1 MKKTFPLHAPGKAD
15 QRVVEAI
22 KHDVRK
28 YVKRERGKTLPEGFD
43 LWEFACKVGA
53 TGTTAETTP
62 LNDVGAAIDVVVSA
76 GGAEVYVEILAV
88 AGHRIPRVA
97 APLGAASDPTAVI
110 ASPVPDPAS
119 SPEATDSAA
128 PQSS

>member
-15 QRVVEAI
+15 PRVVEAI

-53 TGTTAETTP
+53 TGPTAAITP
-62 LNDVGAAIDVVVSA
+62 LNDVGAAIDAIVNA
-76 GGAEVYVEILAV
+76 GGTEVYVEILAV

-97 APLGAASDPTAVI
+97 APVGAAPGLA
-110 ASPVPDPAS
+110 PDPAS
-119 SPEATDSAA
+119 PLAATDDAA

>member
-1 MKKTFPLHAPGKAD
+1 MKKTFPLHAPGKAAP
-15 QRVVEAI
+15 RVVEAL

-53 TGTTAETTP
+53 TSPTALVTP
-62 LNDVGAAIDVVVSA
+62 LNDVGAAIDGVVSA

-88 AGHRIPRVA
+88 PGHRIPRVA
-97 APLGAASDPTAVI
+97 APVGAAADAAGAALPPA
-110 ASPVPDPAS
+110 ASAPA
-119 SPEATDSAA
+119 PA
-128 PQSS
+128 QSS

>member
-15 QRVVEAI
+15 PRVVEAI

-53 TGTTAETTP
+53 TGPTATITP
-62 LNDVGAAIDVVVSA
+62 LNDVGAAIDAIVNA
-76 GGAEVYVEILAV
+76 GGTEVYVEILAV

-97 APLGAASDPTAVI
+97 APVGAAPDA
-110 ASPVPDPAS
+110 AAAGLAPDPAS
-119 SPEATDSAA
+119 PLAATDDAA

>member
-15 QRVVEAI
+15 PRVVEAI

-53 TGTTAETTP
+53 TGPTATITP
-62 LNDVGAAIDVVVSA
+62 LNDVGAAIDAIVNA
-76 GGAEVYVEILAV
+76 GGTEVYVEILAV

-97 APLGAASDPTAVI
+97 VPVGAASDA
-110 ASPVPDPAS
+110 AAAGLAPDPAS
-119 SPEATDSAA
+119 PLAATDDAA

>member
-15 QRVVEAI
+15 PRVVEAI

-53 TGTTAETTP
+53 TGPTAEITP
-62 LNDVGAAIDVVVSA
+62 LNDVGATIDGVVSA
-76 GGAEVYVEILAV
+76 GGTEVYVEIIAV
-88 AGHRIPRVA
+88 AGHRIPCVA
-97 APLGAASDPTAVI
+97 APVGTAADAATAGAVPAPT
-110 ASPVPDPAS
+110 SPPA
-119 SPEATDSAA
+119 ATAPAA